1 MKFDV
6 RGAIIT
12 IVLGVLAGI
21 GGVGIGNALFSR
33 AEREPTLH
41 EVIHDE
47 LALTSDQEKAIEA
60 LEATFAVR
68 RQALELEMRA
78 ANRELAAA
86 IAEEQG
92 YGPKVT
98 AAVEHFHHA
107 MGTMQTEF
115 IAHVFAMREVLTPD
129 QRKRFDETVVAA
141 LTKDT

>member
-6 RGAIIT
+6 RGAIVT
-12 IVLGVLAGI
+12 VMLGLVAGI
-21 GGVGIGNALFSR
+21 AGVGIGNVFFSR
-33 AEREPTLH
+33 AERTPTLH
-41 EVIHDE
+41 EVIHEE
-47 LALTSDQEKAIEA
+47 LALTSDQEKAIET
-60 LEATFAVR
+60 LETAFAMR
-68 RQALELEMRA
+68 RQALELEMRT

-86 IAEEQG
+86 IEEEQG

-115 IAHVFAMREVLTPD
+115 IAHVFAMREVLTLD